1 MSVCAN
7 YWECD
12 ILRVN
17 GTNFSDDNGHYTRTT
32 MLGPVPELI
41 AVIEYLPWI
50 WAMFGSILV
59 GLSGVLP
66 LLVIPIDQTSDLKQ
80 GG

>member
-12 ILRVN
+12 DRVN
-17 GTNFSDDNGHYTRTT
+17 GTNFSDSYYAGS
-32 MLGPVPELI
+32 MLLEPVPELLA
-41 AVIEYLPWI
+41 AVEYLPWM

-66 LLVIPIDQTSDLKQ
+66 LLVIPLDQTNDLKQ

>member
-12 ILRVN
+12 IRVN
-17 GTNFSDDNGHYTRTT
+17 DTNFSDSSYARSM
-32 MLGPVPELI
+32 MLEPVPELI
-41 AVIEYLPWI
+41 VVDGYLPWV
-50 WAMFGSILV
+50 WAMFGSLLV
-59 GLSGVLP
+59 GLSGILP
-66 LLVIPIDQTSDLKQ
+66 LLVMPTTIDHNSDFKQ